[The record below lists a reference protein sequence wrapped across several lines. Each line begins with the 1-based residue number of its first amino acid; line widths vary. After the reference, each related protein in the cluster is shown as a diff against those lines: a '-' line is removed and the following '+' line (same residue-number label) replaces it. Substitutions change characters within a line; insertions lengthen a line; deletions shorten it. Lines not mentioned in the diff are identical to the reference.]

1 MSSCVII
8 VVVVVVVFIVVVV
21 IIVVVVV
28 GGVAAALNDI
38 QGTRKIFK
46 WFYGQS
52 GKSRIQ
58 NLNPD
63 ESGEK

>member
-8 VVVVVVVFIVVVV
+8 VVVVVVVVAVVV
-21 IIVVVVV
+21 VVVVV

>member
-1 MSSCVII
+1 MEAEFAKSVVELKLLKTN
-8 VVVVVVVFIVVVV
+8 VVVVVVDVVVSD
-21 IIVVVVV
+21 
-28 GGVAAALNDI
+28 AAALNDI

-58 NLNPD
+58 NLKPD
-63 ESGEK
+63 GNRN